1 MQVVAVVVVVHLLA
15 TMQVEMVVVDKEDLL
30 LQLMEPEEVLG
41 PAAVVV
47 VVRSIMVPQ
56 GERVL

>member
-30 LQLMEPEEVLG
+30 LQLVEPQELLG

-47 VVRSIMVPQ
+47 VVRSIMVPK